1 MAQDIFLK
9 INGIEGESADDKHK
23 NEIDVLSYS
32 WIMEQQSTMS
42 AGGGGGSG
50 KATVHDLEF
59 NHFYDKASLNLA
71 KYCLTG
77 KHIAEAK
84 LTVRKAGGTPMEY
97 LVITMS
103 DVIITYVGQSADAK
117 DEIKVMEKVR
127 MSFAK
132 VKLEYK
138 VQNAQGGSAGVV
150 TATYDIKLNKDS

>member
-9 INGIEGESADDKHK
+9 IAGIEGESADDKHK
-23 NEIDVLSYS
+23 NEIDVLAYS

-59 NHFYDKASLNLA
+59 THFYDKASVNLA

-77 KHIAEAK
+77 KHIAECK
-84 LTVRKAGGTPMEY
+84 LTVRKAGGSPLEY
-97 LVITMS
+97 LVVTMT
-103 DVIITYVGQSADAK
+103 DAIVTYVGQSADAK
-117 DEIKVMEKVR
+117 DEVKVKETVR
-127 MSFAK
+127 LSFAK

-138 VQNAQGGSAGVV
+138 VQNAQGGGAGAV